1 MVQPRLSQRIVRGLT
16 SLLLI
21 MVLVLGGCDM
31 FGDERPGPAARVR
44 LPKFGKLTDG
54 VTVMKLPT
62 GGGAAVGASPELTAI
77 VDGLRAVLA
86 TRPGTYVQT
95 AATILDNETLA
106 RQNQNPE
113 YGQLLARWGRETGY
127 FAAFDLDGP
136 PGNGQLLRA
145 SVIVS
150 RYSAPAGAHA
160 AYVYVVENQGPSARR
175 YDLNPQP
182 GTRLPWDEA
191 VIFYQELTLEGVRVG
206 QYQLIFRAG
215 RLIGFITNVG
225 LPGAVSG
232 RDTAD
237 LTQGVVERLLG
248 GEGTR

>member
-1 MVQPRLSQRIVRGLT
+1 
-16 SLLLI
+16 
-21 MVLVLGGCDM
+21 MVLAGCGM
-31 FGDERPGPAARVR
+31 LADEQPGSAARVR
-44 LPKFGKLTDG
+44 LPKFGKLTEG
-54 VTVMKLPT
+54 VVLMKLPAG
-62 GGGAAVGASPELTAI
+62 GGGAAVGASRELTAI
-77 VDGLRAVLA
+77 VDGLRTVLA

-150 RYSAPAGAHA
+150 RYAAPAGAHA
-160 AYVYVVENQGPSARR
+160 AYVYVIENQGATARR

-182 GTRLPWDEA
+182 GASLPWDEA
-191 VIFYQELTLEGVRVG
+191 VIFYQETTIDGVRVG
-206 QYQLIFRAG
+206 QYQLIFRAD

>member
-1 MVQPRLSQRIVRGLT
+1 MVQPRFSHWIVRGLT

-21 MVLVLGGCDM
+21 MVLVLAGCGTLGNEPAD
-31 FGDERPGPAARVR
+31 PAARVR

-54 VTVMKLPT
+54 VTLMKLPA
-62 GGGAAVGASPELTAI
+62 GGAAMGASPELTAI
-77 VDGLRAVLA
+77 VEGLRAVLA
-86 TRPGTYVQT
+86 TRPGPYVQT
-95 AATILDNETLA
+95 AATVLDNETLA

-127 FAAFDLDGP
+127 FASFDLDGP

-150 RYSAPAGAHA
+150 RYRAPAGAHA

-182 GTRLPWDEA
+182 GARLPWDEA

-248 GEGTR
+248 AEGTR